1 MMKEKYM
8 SKLPRSDASTIFKLR
23 TRMIHLKNN
32 FRNIHKHDILCPQC
46 KKEQDMEEDLFRN
59 YEKLKDL
66 YIKYNILGHEEV
78 FNNNYI

>member
-32 FRNIHKHDILCPQC
+32 SDIKSEISINMISYAHNA
-46 KKEQDMEEDLFRN
+46 KKNKIWKKTYLEIMKN
-59 YEKLKDL
+59 
-66 YIKYNILGHEEV
+66 
-78 FNNNYI
+78 

>member
-32 FRNIHKHDILCPQC
+32 SDIKSEISINMISYSHNA
-46 KKEQDMEEDLFRN
+46 KKNKIWKKTYLEIMKN
-59 YEKLKDL
+59 
-66 YIKYNILGHEEV
+66 
-78 FNNNYI
+78 

>member
-1 MMKEKYM
+1 M
-8 SKLPRSDASTIFKLR
+8 
-23 TRMIHLKNN
+23 
-32 FRNIHKHDILCPQC
+32 Q
-46 KKEQDMEEDLFRN
+46 KEQDMEEDLFRK